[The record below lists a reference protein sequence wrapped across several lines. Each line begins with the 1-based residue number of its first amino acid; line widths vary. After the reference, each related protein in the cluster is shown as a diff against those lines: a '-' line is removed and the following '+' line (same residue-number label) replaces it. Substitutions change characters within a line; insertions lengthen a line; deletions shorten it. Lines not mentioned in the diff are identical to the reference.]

1 MAIDWNLIL
10 LLYFNP
16 YTMKNILHKSIPLPY
31 FLIAISIVGIFGV
44 FITNQYDDFQNKK
57 EIENLVSN
65 SSSCNY
71 SIKRLKGYEFVKP
84 LLFVDNACESEVLWP
99 IKQRVTEIIDANKL
113 TNDLISASFFFKDFN
128 SNDWTSL
135 NDEEK
140 YFPGSLLK
148 VPELIAF
155 LKMNEINPDLL
166 NKEILFDH
174 QFQTDKKPVFLSKSI
189 VLGQRYTIRQLLDY
203 MITYSDNNATM
214 LLNNAIDVRIFQKVF
229 TDLGLE
235 APNWNGGNYPIT
247 AKDFSLFM
255 RALYNGAYLNNKD
268 SEFAIE
274 LLSKCNFKE
283 GILKGLPNGTK
294 VAHKFGESGDAV
306 EKQLHESAIVY
317 LNGKIYLITIMTKGK
332 DNKKLADIIS
342 QISNVVFQKV
352 NSMS

>member
-1 MAIDWNLIL
+1 MKSL
-10 LLYFNP
+10 LR
-16 YTMKNILHKSIPLPY
+16 KSIPLPY
-31 FLIAISIVGIFGV
+31 FLIIISIISISVI
-44 FITNQYDDFQNKK
+44 FITNQYDNYQNKK
-57 EIENLVSN
+57 EIENLVGN
-65 SSSCNY
+65 SSSCSY
-71 SIKRLKGYEFVKP
+71 SVKRLKGYQFVNP

-99 IKQRVTEIIDANKL
+99 IKQRITEIIDANKQ
-113 TNDLISASFFFKDFN
+113 TNDLFSASFYFKDFN

-135 NDEEK
+135 NQDEK

-155 LKMNEINPDLL
+155 LKMNEVNPGLL

-174 QFQTDKKPVFLSKSI
+174 YFQTDKKPVFLSKSI

-203 MITYSDNNATM
+203 MITYSDNNATI
-214 LLNNAIDVRIFQKVF
+214 LLNNAIDVKIFQKVF

-235 APNWNGGNYPIT
+235 APNWNAGNYPVS
-247 AKDFSLFM
+247 AKDFSVFM
-255 RALYNGAYLNNKD
+255 RALYNGAYLNIKD
-268 SEFAIE
+268 SEFATE

-283 GILKGLPNGTK
+283 GIIKGLPNGTK

-317 LNGKIYLITIMTKGK
+317 LNGKVYLLTIMTKGK

-342 QISNVVFQKV
+342 QISNAVFQKV